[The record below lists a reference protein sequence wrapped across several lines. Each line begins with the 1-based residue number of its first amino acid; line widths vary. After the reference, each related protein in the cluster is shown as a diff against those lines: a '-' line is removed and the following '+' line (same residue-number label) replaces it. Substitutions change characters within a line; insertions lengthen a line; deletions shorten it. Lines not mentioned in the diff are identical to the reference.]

1 MRTLAI
7 LLFGWFF
14 SSPGMAQMAPPP
26 LDYVAVPESFKLPA
40 GANFGGTSGIAIN
53 PKGHLFVLHRGPMP
67 LMEFDA
73 DGNFIRGWGDG
84 LFDRPHGLR
93 TDPQGNIW
101 ATDVASHV
109 VYKFNPSGR
118 LEMVLGVKG
127 RPGEMHDF
135 GHLRLFNEPNEAVV
149 GPSGDIFVLQGHG
162 KGPSQV
168 LKFDKDG
175 NFIKT
180 WGKKGKGPGEFDIPH
195 SLVFDAKGLLY
206 IADRSN
212 QRIQV
217 FDGDGNYIREWSH
230 PGTPCGLFMTS
241 DQHTLAGARPHRPDY
256 EARSQRQGAG
266 HDRRLRARQ
275 DARQV
280 RRGALHR
287 GQPARRSVRRR
298 YTELARAEVCE
309 EIAVVRRTDMRTL
322 YSRLNP
328 FFRTNAPKSARCGT
342 PYCRALS
349 SDQP

>member
-14 SSPGMAQMAPPP
+14 SPPGMAQMAPPP
-26 LDYVAVPESFKLPA
+26 LDYVAVPELFKLPA

-217 FDGDGNYIREWSH
+217 FDADGNYIREWSQ

-241 DQHTLAGARPHRPDY
+241 DQQLWLAHGHTGQIMKLDLNGKVLGMIAGSGQGKTLGKY
-256 EARSQRQGAG
+256 GEA
-266 HDRRLRARQ
+266 H
-275 DARQV
+275 
-280 RRGALHR
+280 
-287 GQPARRSVRRR
+287 
-298 YTELARAEVCE
+298 Y
-309 EIAVVRRTDMRTL
+309 IAVSPRDEVFVADTL
-322 YSRLNP
+322 NWRVQKYV
-328 FFRTNAPKSARCGT
+328 KK
-342 PYCRALS
+342 
-349 SDQP
+349 

>member
-40 GANFGGTSGIAIN
+40 GANFGCTSGIAIN

-84 LFDRPHGLR
+84 LFDRR
-93 TDPQGNIW
+93 
-101 ATDVASHV
+101 A
-109 VYKFNPSGR
+109 
-118 LEMVLGVKG
+118 
-127 RPGEMHDF
+127 GEMHDF

-206 IADRSN
+206 IADRN
-212 QRIQV
+212 NARIQV
-217 FDGDGNYIREWSH
+217 FDADGAYIRESQH
-230 PGTPCGLFMTS
+230 PGTPCGLFLTP
-241 DQHTLAGARPHRPDY
+241 DQHLWLAHGHTGQIMKLDLNGKVLGMIAGSGQGKTLGKY
-256 EARSQRQGAG
+256 GEA
-266 HDRRLRARQ
+266 H
-275 DARQV
+275 
-280 RRGALHR
+280 
-287 GQPARRSVRRR
+287 
-298 YTELARAEVCE
+298 Y
-309 EIAVVRRTDMRTL
+309 IAVSPRDEVFVADTL
-322 YSRLNP
+322 NWRVQKYV
-328 FFRTNAPKSARCGT
+328 KK
-342 PYCRALS
+342 
-349 SDQP
+349 